1 MVDVELN
8 KARFLQIYEENIK
21 REGSDKLLKWL
32 CDSDF
37 FVAPASSKFHNAIL
51 GGLCDH
57 SLNVYDR
64 AVELIENENKKENSL
79 FKNVSAESIAIS
91 TLLHD
96 LCKVYYYKVSLRKI
110 GRAHV

>member
-8 KARFLQIYEENIK
+8 KARFLKIYEENIK
-21 REGSDKLLKWL
+21 REGGDKLLKWL

-37 FVAPASSKFHNAIL
+37 FVAPASSKFHNAVV

-64 AVELIENENKKENSL
+64 V
-79 FKNVSAESIAIS
+79 
-91 TLLHD
+91 
-96 LCKVYYYKVSLRKI
+96 
-110 GRAHV
+110 